1 MIVRWCVPMLDVAGI
16 EQHWCFLPI
25 RRKRF
30 PFRARSGQRRE
41 RLPMPQPAVAASRRD
56 TRRAP
61 TSTRIKS
68 TARIISTI
76 NTDA

>member
-1 MIVRWCVPMLDVAGI
+1 MIVRWCVPMPDATGI
-16 EQHWCFLPI
+16 EQHWSFLPI

-30 PFRARSGQRRE
+30 PFRARSGQCRE